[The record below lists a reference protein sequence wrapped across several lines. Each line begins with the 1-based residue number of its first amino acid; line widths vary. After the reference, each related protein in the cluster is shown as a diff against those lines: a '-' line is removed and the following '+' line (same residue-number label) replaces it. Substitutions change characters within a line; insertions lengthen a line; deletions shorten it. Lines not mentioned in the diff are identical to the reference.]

1 MDSWYSMS
9 TMAIKVRSITAE
21 ESEILDRWQRCD
33 DIIRYRRAR
42 ILRLSETDRRCPAI
56 AEVLA
61 LHVETVRWVIKTFN
75 EGGIEAITPQ
85 PRSGGRPPGYTQEVA
100 DVAKDLAR
108 QGPPDEEGRATWT
121 LHGLAKA
128 IAARFEHIDTMS
140 HEAVRRLLKLRDI
153 VYYQAKQWLT
163 SPDPHYERRKRRRD
177 RLLAMARAAAD
188 GTVFWLDQS
197 WFSRWPYRFRAWAAK
212 DAPLRVA
219 QRWSEKVDTTALYAA
234 LDDKS
239 QEAFLRWATGQ
250 PNSEETVQFLE
261 ALMAHCTQNGLR
273 FIVLIWDKA
282 SWHTSKRTQGWI
294 RAYNRRAKEENLTRL
309 IVCQLPTRS
318 PWLMPLEP
326 IFGWTK
332 HQVLGGRLFE
342 TVAQLQAAVERYFHQ
357 RIDQAKERRDRDWVK
372 AQLAPTQKSVSVL

>member
-1 MDSWYSMS
+1 
-9 TMAIKVRSITAE
+9 
-21 ESEILDRWQRCD
+21 
-33 DIIRYRRAR
+33 
-42 ILRLSETDRRCPAI
+42 
-56 AEVLA
+56 
-61 LHVETVRWVIKTFN
+61 VRWVIKAFN

-100 DVAKDLAR
+100 DVAEDLAR
-108 QGPPDEEGRATWT
+108 QEPPEAEGRATWT

-177 RLLAMARAAAD
+177 RLLAMARAAPD
-188 GTVFWLDQS
+188 GTVIWLDQS

-212 DAPLRVA
+212 DARLRVA

-234 LDDKS
+234 LDDES
-239 QEAFLRWATGQ
+239 QEAFLRWSTGQ
-250 PNSEETVQFLE
+250 PDSEETVQFLE
-261 ALMAHCTQNGLR
+261 ALMVHCTQNGLR

-282 SWHTSKRTQGWI
+282 PWHTSKRTQGWI
-294 RAYNRRAKEENLTRL
+294 RAYNRRAKEEARTRL

-342 TVAQLQAAVERYFHQ
+342 TVAQLQAAVDSYFHQ
-357 RIDQAKERRDRDWVK
+357 RVAQAKERRNRAWVK
-372 AQLAPTQKSVSVL
+372 AQLVPAQKSLSVL

>member
-1 MDSWYSMS
+1 
-9 TMAIKVRSITAE
+9 MAIKVRSITAE
-21 ESEILDRWQRCD
+21 ESEVLDRWQRGD
-33 DIIRYRRAR
+33 DIVRYRRAR
-42 ILRLSETDRRCPAI
+42 VLRLSETGWRCPAI

-61 LHVETVRWVIKTFN
+61 RHPETVRWVIKAFN

-100 DVAKDLAR
+100 DVAEDLAR
-108 QGPPDEEGRATWT
+108 QEPPEAEGRATWT

-177 RLLAMARAAAD
+177 RLLAMARAAPD
-188 GTVFWLDQS
+188 GTAIWLDQS

-212 DAPLRVA
+212 DARLRVA

-234 LDDKS
+234 LDDES
-239 QEAFLRWATGQ
+239 QEAFLRWSTGQ
-250 PNSEETVQFLE
+250 PDSEETVQFLE
-261 ALMAHCTQNGLR
+261 ALMVHCTQSGLR

-294 RAYNRRAKEENLTRL
+294 RAYNRRAKEEARTRL

-342 TVAQLQAAVERYFHQ
+342 TVAQLQAAVESYFHQ
-357 RIDQAKERRDRDWVK
+357 RVAEAKERRNRAWVK
-372 AQLAPTQKSVSVL
+372 AQPIPAQKSLSVL

>member
-1 MDSWYSMS
+1 
-9 TMAIKVRSITAE
+9 MAIRVRSITAE
-21 ESEILDRWQRCD
+21 ESEILDRWERGDNIVC
-33 DIIRYRRAR
+33 YRRAR
-42 ILRLSETDRRCPAI
+42 ILRLSEADWRCPAI

-61 LHVETVRWVIKTFN
+61 LHVETVRWTIKAFN

-100 DVAKDLAR
+100 DVAEDLAR
-108 QGPPDEEGRATWT
+108 QEPPDEEGRAAWT

-128 IAARFEHIDTMS
+128 IAARFEHIATMS

-153 VYYQAKQWLT
+153 AYYRAKHWLT

-177 RLLAMARAAAD
+177 RLLAMARAAPD
-188 GTVFWLDQS
+188 GIAYWLDQS

-234 LDDKS
+234 LNDES

-250 PNSEETVQFLE
+250 PDSEETVRFLE
-261 ALMAHCTQNGLR
+261 ALMLHCTQNGLR

-282 SWHTSKRTQGWI
+282 SWHTSKRTRDWI
-294 RAYNRRAKEENLTRL
+294 RAYNRRAKEEARTRL

-332 HQVLGGRLFE
+332 HQVLGGRLFQ
-342 TVAQLQAAVERYFHQ
+342 TIAQLQAAVECYFHQ
-357 RIDQAKERRDRDWVK
+357 RVAQAKERRDRAQVK
-372 AQLAPTQKSVSVL
+372 VEPAPAQKSVSVL

>member
-1 MDSWYSMS
+1 
-9 TMAIKVRSITAE
+9 MAIRVRSITAE
-21 ESEILDRWQRCD
+21 ESEILDRWERGDNVVC
-33 DIIRYRRAR
+33 YRRAR
-42 ILRLSETDRRCPAI
+42 ILRLSEENWRCPAI

-61 LHVETVRWVIKTFN
+61 LHVETVRGVIKAFN

-100 DVAKDLAR
+100 DVAEDLAR
-108 QGPPDEEGRATWT
+108 QEPPAQEGRATWT
-121 LHGLAKA
+121 LHRLAKA
-128 IAARFEHIDTMS
+128 IAACFEHIDTMS
-140 HEAVRRLLKLRDI
+140 HETVRRLLKLRDI
-153 VYYQAKQWLT
+153 AYYQAKQWLT
-163 SPDPHYERRKRRRD
+163 SPDPHYRRLKRRRD
-177 RLLAMARAAAD
+177 RLLAWARAAPD
-188 GTVFWLDQS
+188 GAAFWLDQS

-212 DAPLRVA
+212 DARLRVA

-234 LDDKS
+234 LDDES

-250 PNSEETVQFLE
+250 PDSEETVHFLE

-282 SWHTSKRTQGWI
+282 SWHTSKRSQRWI
-294 RAYNRRAKEENLTRL
+294 RAYNRLAKEEARTRL

-332 HQVLGGRLFE
+332 HQVLGGRLFQ
-342 TVAQLQAAVERYFHQ
+342 TVAQLQAAVECYFHQ
-357 RIDQAKERRDRDWVK
+357 RIAQAKKRRDRAWDK
-372 AQLAPTQKSVSVL
+372 AQLVSAEKSVSVL

>member
-1 MDSWYSMS
+1 
-9 TMAIKVRSITAE
+9 MAIRVRSITAE
-21 ESEILDRWQRCD
+21 ESKILDRWQRGD

-42 ILRLSETDRRCPAI
+42 ILRLSESDWRCPAI

-61 LHVETVRWVIKTFN
+61 LHVETVRWVIKAFN

-85 PRSGGRPPGYTQEVA
+85 PRSGGRPPSYTREVA
-100 DVAKDLAR
+100 DVAEHLAR
-108 QGPPDEEGRATWT
+108 QEPPEEEGRATWT

-153 VYYQAKQWLT
+153 TYHRAKYWLT
-163 SPDPHYERRKRRRD
+163 SPDPHYERRKHRRD
-177 RLLAMARAAAD
+177 QLLAMARAAPD
-188 GTVFWLDQS
+188 GTAYWLDQS

-212 DAPLRVA
+212 DTPLRVA
-219 QRWSEKVDTTALYAA
+219 QRWGEKVDTTALYAA
-234 LDDKS
+234 LNDES
-239 QEAFLRWATGQ
+239 QESFLRWASGQ
-250 PNSEETVQFLE
+250 PDSEETVHFLE

-282 SWHTSKRTQGWI
+282 PWHTSKRTQDWI
-294 RAYNRRAKEENLTRL
+294 RAYNRRAREQELTRL

-326 IFGWTK
+326 VFGWTK
-332 HQVLGGRLFE
+332 HQVLGGRLFQ
-342 TVAQLQAAVERYFHQ
+342 TVAQLQAAVELHFRQ
-357 RIDQAKERRDRDWVK
+357 RIAQAKERRDRAW
-372 AQLAPTQKSVSVL
+372 AASMSTTPEKSVSVL

>member
-1 MDSWYSMS
+1 ML
-9 TMAIKVRSITAE
+9 TMTIKVRSITDE
-21 ESEILDRWQRCD
+21 ESEILDGWQRGD

-42 ILRLSETDRRCPAI
+42 ILRLSDADWRCSAI

-61 LHVETVRWVIKTFN
+61 LHVETVRWVIKAFN
-75 EGGIEAITPQ
+75 KGGIEAITPQ

-100 DVAKDLAR
+100 DVAMELVR
-108 QGPPDEEGRATWT
+108 QEPPDQEGRATWT
-121 LHGLAKA
+121 LHGLARA
-128 IAARFEHIDTMS
+128 IAARFENIDTMS

-153 VYYQAKQWLT
+153 AYYQAKHWLT
-163 SPDPHYERRKRRRD
+163 SPDPNYERCKRRRD
-177 RLLAMARAAAD
+177 RLLAMARAAPD
-188 GTVFWLDQS
+188 GTAFWLDQS

-212 DAPLRVA
+212 DAQLRVA

-234 LDDKS
+234 LDDES

-250 PNSEETVQFLE
+250 PDSEETVRFLE
-261 ALMAHCTQNGLR
+261 ELMAHCFQSGLR

-282 SWHTSKRTQGWI
+282 SWHTSRRTRAWI
-294 RAYNRRAKEENLTRL
+294 RAYNRRAKEKARTRL

-332 HQVLGGRLFE
+332 HQVLGGRLFQ
-342 TVAQLQAAVERYFHQ
+342 TVAELQAAVELYFHQ
-357 RIDQAKERRDRDWVK
+357 RVTQAKERHSRTRTKV
-372 AQLAPTQKSVSVL
+372 QLTASEKSISVL

>member
-1 MDSWYSMS
+1 
-9 TMAIKVRSITAE
+9 MAIKVRSITAE
-21 ESEILDRWQRCD
+21 ESEILDRWERGDNIVC
-33 DIIRYRRAR
+33 YRRAR
-42 ILRLSETDRRCPAI
+42 ILRLSEADWRCPAM

-61 LHVETVRWVIKTFN
+61 LHVETVRWTIKAFN
-75 EGGIEAITPQ
+75 KGGIEAITPQ

-100 DVAKDLAR
+100 DVAEDLAR
-108 QGPPDEEGRATWT
+108 QEPPSQEGRATWT

-128 IAARFEHIDTMS
+128 IAARFDHIETMS

-177 RLLAMARAAAD
+177 RLLAMARTAPD
-188 GTVFWLDQS
+188 GTAIWLDQS

-212 DAPLRVA
+212 DARLRVA

-234 LDDKS
+234 LDDES

-250 PNSEETVQFLE
+250 PDSEETVEFLE
-261 ALMAHCTQNGLR
+261 ALMVHCTQNGLR

-282 SWHTSKRTQGWI
+282 PWHTSKRTQDWI
-294 RAYNRRAKEENLTRL
+294 RAYNRRAREEARTRL

-332 HQVLGGRLFE
+332 HQVLGGRLFDS
-342 TVAQLQAAVERYFHQ
+342 VAQLQAAVESYFHQ
-357 RIDQAKERRDRDWVK
+357 RVAQAKERRDQAWVK
-372 AQLAPTQKSVSVL
+372 TQSVPAQKSLSVL

>member
-1 MDSWYSMS
+1 
-9 TMAIKVRSITAE
+9 MAIRVRSITAE
-21 ESEILDRWQRCD
+21 ESEILDRWERGDNIVC
-33 DIIRYRRAR
+33 YRRAR
-42 ILRLSETDRRCPAI
+42 ILRLSEADWRCPAI

-61 LHVETVRWVIKTFN
+61 LHVETVRWTIKTFN

-85 PRSGGRPPGYTQEVA
+85 PRSGGRPPGYTQEIA
-100 DVAKDLAR
+100 DVAEDLAR
-108 QGPPDEEGRATWT
+108 QEPPGQEGRATWT

-128 IAARFEHIDTMS
+128 IAARFDHIDTMS

-153 VYYQAKQWLT
+153 AYYRAKQWLT
-163 SPDPHYERRKRRRD
+163 SPDPLYEQRKRRRD
-177 RLLAMARAAAD
+177 RLLALARAAPD
-188 GTVFWLDQS
+188 GAAYWLDQS

-212 DAPLRVA
+212 DTPLRVA

-234 LDDKS
+234 LDAES

-250 PNSEETVQFLE
+250 PDSEETVQFLE

-282 SWHTSKRTQGWI
+282 SWHTSRRTQGWI
-294 RAYNRRAKEENLTRL
+294 RAYNRRAKEEARTRL

-332 HQVLGGRLFE
+332 HQILGGRLFQ
-342 TVAQLQAAVERYFHQ
+342 TVTQLQAAVESYFHQ
-357 RIDQAKERRDRDWVK
+357 RVAQAKERRDQACAK
-372 AQLAPTQKSVSVL
+372 AQPVPAQKSLSVL

>member
-1 MDSWYSMS
+1 
-9 TMAIKVRSITAE
+9 MAIRVRSITAE
-21 ESEILDRWQRCD
+21 ESEILDRWQRGD

-42 ILRLSETDRRCPAI
+42 VLRLSETGWRCPAI

-61 LHVETVRWVIKTFN
+61 LHPETVRWVIKSFN

-85 PRSGGRPPGYTQEVA
+85 PRSGGRPPDYTREVA
-100 DVAKDLAR
+100 DVAEDLAR
-108 QGPPDEEGRATWT
+108 QEPPDAEGRATWT

-140 HEAVRRLLKLRDI
+140 HEAVRRLLKLHDI

-177 RLLAMARAAAD
+177 RLLAIARAAPD
-188 GTVFWLDQS
+188 GTAFWLDQS

-212 DAPLRVA
+212 DARLRVA

-234 LDDKS
+234 LDDES
-239 QEAFLRWATGQ
+239 QEAFLRWSIGQ
-250 PNSEETVQFLE
+250 PDSEETVQFLE
-261 ALMAHCTQNGLR
+261 ALMVHCTQKGLR

-282 SWHTSKRTQGWI
+282 PWHTSKRTRGWI
-294 RAYNRRAKEENLTRL
+294 RAYNRRAKEEARTRL

-332 HQVLGGRLFE
+332 HQVLGGRLFQ

-357 RIDQAKERRDRDWVK
+357 RVAQAKERRDQAWVK
-372 AQLAPTQKSVSVL
+372 AQPVPAQKSLSVL

>member
-1 MDSWYSMS
+1 
-9 TMAIKVRSITAE
+9 MAIKVRSITAE

-42 ILRLSETDRRCPAI
+42 ILRLSETGRRCPAI

-219 QRWSEKVDTTALYAA
+219 QRWSEKVETTALYAA

-250 PNSEETVQFLE
+250 PDSEETVQFLE

-332 HQVLGGRLFE
+332 HQVLGGRLFQ
-342 TVAQLQAAVERYFHQ
+342 TVAQLQDAVESYFHQ
-357 RIDQAKERRDRDWVK
+357 RVAQAKERRDRAWVK
-372 AQLAPTQKSVSVL
+372 AQPVPAQKSLSVL

>member
-1 MDSWYSMS
+1 
-9 TMAIKVRSITAE
+9 MAIRVRVITAE
-21 ESEILDRWQRCD
+21 ESKILDRWQRGD
-33 DIIRYRRAR
+33 DIVRYRRAR
-42 ILRLSETDRRCPAI
+42 VLRLSETDWRCPAI

-61 LHVETVRWVIKTFN
+61 LHPETVRWVIKAFN

-85 PRSGGRPPGYTQEVA
+85 PRSGGRSPGYTQEVA
-100 DVAKDLAR
+100 DVAEDLAR
-108 QGPPDEEGRATWT
+108 QEPPEAAGRATWT

-177 RLLAMARAAAD
+177 RLLAMARAAPD

-212 DAPLRVA
+212 DAGLRVA

-234 LDDKS
+234 LDDES
-239 QEAFLRWATGQ
+239 QEAFLRWSTGQ
-250 PNSEETVQFLE
+250 PDSEETVEFLE
-261 ALMAHCTQNGLR
+261 ALMVHCTQNGLR

-294 RAYNRRAKEENLTRL
+294 RAYNRRAKEEARTRL

-332 HQVLGGRLFE
+332 HQVLGGRLFQ
-342 TVAQLQAAVERYFHQ
+342 TVAQLQAAVESYFHQ
-357 RIDQAKERRDRDWVK
+357 RVAQAKERRNRAWVK
-372 AQLAPTQKSVSVL
+372 AQLVPAQKSLSVL